1 MKFYAVKFC
10 ELKFLAKVKFDAANS
25 IARILRFEILN
36 LRIPLPR
43 RVEFALYPLKLQP
56 RYPLAHPFELLI
68 KLTRVGEISLYRA
81 HFADAY
87 EAPQRHSRSI
97 RDAAGERAAG
107 IKKNVFY
114 DLYDA
119 RSGRQIRRRAQQLA
133 DLRAGAFG
141 ILHRTLEN
149 FIRNFKS

>member
-1 MKFYAVKFC
+1 MKFYAAKFR
-10 ELKFLAKVKFDAANS
+10 ELKLLAEVKFDAANY

-36 LRIPLPR
+36 IRIPLPHR
-43 RVEFALYPLKLQP
+43 AEFAPYPLKLQL
-56 RYPLAHPFELLI
+56 RYPLAHPFKLLI
-68 KLTRVGEISLYRA
+68 KLARVGEISLYRT

-114 DLYDA
+114 DLYNP
-119 RSGRQIRRRAQQLA
+119 RSGRQIRRR
-133 DLRAGAFG
+133 
-141 ILHRTLEN
+141 T
-149 FIRNFKS
+149 

>member
-1 MKFYAVKFC
+1 MKFYATKFR

-25 IARILRFEILN
+25 ITRILRFKILALQI
-36 LRIPLPR
+36 LRR
-43 RVEFALYPLKLQP
+43 AEFAPYPLKLQP
-56 RYPLAHPFELLI
+56 RYPLTHPF
-68 KLTRVGEISLYRA
+68 KLRVKLARIGEISLYRA

-107 IKKNVFY
+107 IKKDVFY

-119 RSGRQIRRRAQQLA
+119 RSGRQIRRRAQ
-133 DLRAGAFG
+133 
-141 ILHRTLEN
+141 
-149 FIRNFKS
+149 

>member
-1 MKFYAVKFC
+1 MKFYAAKFR
-10 ELKFLAKVKFDAANS
+10 ELKLLAEVKFDAANY

-43 RVEFALYPLKLQP
+43 RAEFAPYPLKLQP
-56 RYPLAHPFELLI
+56 RYPLTHPFELRV
-68 KLTRVGEISLYRA
+68 KLARVGEISLYRT

-114 DLYDA
+114 DLYNP
-119 RSGRQIRRRAQQLA
+119 RSGRQIRRR
-133 DLRAGAFG
+133 
-141 ILHRTLEN
+141 T
-149 FIRNFKS
+149 